1 MRVVRVIVNI
11 ILVTL
16 HTIFRSFIVNIC
28 TLYCIIPII
37 IRFSEELL
45 VQDDISHLCL
55 NLYFG
60 LWYCKS
66 TPTVGT
72 KHDLTAPDST
82 WQYLT
87 GSVTSFSPHHHVRRS
102 QVGARALSAARLGA
116 TEPILLVEAGERER
130 RGADGWLETLH
141 HQTTVWHRPV
151 RRFRD
156 FQLNINKANR
166 TGVNKAKS
174 LPVAV
179 ESPCHFYIDIL
190 LLHYL
195 DFSFLSSVMFLHVF
209 TPVTRSEN
217 VYIHCT

>member
-1 MRVVRVIVNI
+1 MSVVRVIVNI

-28 TLYCIIPII
+28 TLYCITPII
-37 IRFSEELL
+37 IRFSEELS
-45 VQDDISHLCL
+45 VQDAISHHSL

-174 LPVAV
+174 LSEAV
-179 ESPCHFYIDIL
+179 ESPCHFYIDWHTTAPLYGLFI
-190 LLHYL
+190 
-195 DFSFLSSVMFLHVF
+195 S
-209 TPVTRSEN
+209 
-217 VYIHCT
+217 